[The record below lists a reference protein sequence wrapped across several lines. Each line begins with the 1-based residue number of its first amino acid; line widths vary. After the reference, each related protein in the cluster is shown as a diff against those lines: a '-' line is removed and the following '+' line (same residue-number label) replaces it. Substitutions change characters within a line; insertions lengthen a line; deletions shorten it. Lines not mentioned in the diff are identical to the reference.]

1 MKRKIYLAGKISYLP
16 INEVKSKFLTYKT
29 SLESLGHEVISPFD
43 NWESGKSWEEYMMIG
58 LAKLF
63 TCDSI
68 FLIPGWESSKGARIE
83 LAVSRELKHEVYDSI
98 EYMKQKDQL

>member
-16 INEVKSKFLTYKT
+16 INEVRARFQAHKK
-29 SLESLGHEVISPFD
+29 SLEELGHVVISPFD
-43 NWESGKSWEEYMMIG
+43 NWESGKTWEEYMLIG

-63 TCDSI
+63 VCDSI

-83 LAVSRELKHEVYDSI
+83 LAVARELKHEVYDSI